1 MYGLFE
7 QEFGVRMIR
16 AEEKLRAV
24 GADAEARRA
33 ARVPVGAPC

>member
-16 AEEKLRAV
+16 AEEKIRAV
-24 GADAEARRA
+24 GADAEAAALLGGAGRRA
-33 ARVPVGAPC
+33 R